1 MSIHKLQVEA
11 IQQGTVI
18 DHIPAGNGLK
28 IINRLQ
34 LLNSDVRLTVGLNLP
49 SGEMGC
55 KDLIKVDQW
64 RFTQDEAAELAL
76 FAPNATINVIND
88 YKVVDKFRMSQPEE
102 LNGLFDCPNHN
113 CITHNEPVDT
123 KFYVRNSG
131 ADMKLRCHYCERSF
145 SSALFG

>member
-49 SGEMGC
+49 SGEMER

-64 RFTQDEAAELAL
+64 RFTEHEAAELAL
-76 FAPNATINVIND
+76 FAPKATINVIDN
-88 YKVVDKFRMSQPEE
+88 YRVVKKFHMSQPEV
-102 LNGLFDCPNHN
+102 LNGLFDCPNQN
-113 CITHNEPVDT
+113 CITHNEPVET
-123 KFYVRNSG
+123 KFYVRSG
-131 ADMKLRCHYCERSF
+131 GSGMKLRCHYCERSF
-145 SSALFG
+145 SSELFG